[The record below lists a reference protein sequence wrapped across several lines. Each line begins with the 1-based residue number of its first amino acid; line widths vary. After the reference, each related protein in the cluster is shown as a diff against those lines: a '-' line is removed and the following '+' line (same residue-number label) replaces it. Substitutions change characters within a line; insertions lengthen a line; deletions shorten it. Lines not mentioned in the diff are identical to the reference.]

1 MPADVAGM
9 ANDTDTAA
17 DLVGG
22 SYEVRKS
29 PVRRGTG
36 SGVEVR
42 VRAVRRRNWSPEDKL
57 RIVRETLEPGAASKA
72 VADRHGISTGLLFT
86 WRKAMLATAMAGF
99 APVEVVPEAPKLEA
113 PPATASQAAAE
124 APGTIELVLAS
135 GTTVR
140 IIGQVDAALL
150 RAVLAEIG
158 GR

>member
-1 MPADVAGM
+1 MSADVAGM
-9 ANDTDTAA
+9 TNDTDPAA
-17 DLVGG
+17 DLVSG
-22 SYEVRKS
+22 SYEARRS

-42 VRAVRRRNWSPEDKL
+42 VRAVRRRNWSTEDKL
-57 RIVRETLEPGAASKA
+57 RIVRETLEPGAVATA

-113 PPATASQAAAE
+113 PSATTSQAAE
-124 APGTIELVLAS
+124 ASGTIELVLAS
-135 GTTVR
+135 GATVR

-150 RAVLAEIG
+150 RAVLAELG

>member
-1 MPADVAGM
+1 MSADVAGM
-9 ANDTDTAA
+9 TNDTDTAA
-17 DLVGG
+17 ELVSD

-29 PVRRGTG
+29 PVGRGTG

-57 RIVRETLEPGAASKA
+57 RIVRETLEPGAVAKA

-113 PPATASQAAAE
+113 PPATTSQAAAE
-124 APGTIELVLAS
+124 ATGTIELVLAS

-150 RAVLAEIG
+150 RAVLAGLG

>member
-1 MPADVAGM
+1 MADG
-9 ANDTDTAA
+9 TDTAA
-17 DLVGG
+17 ELVSGG
-22 SYEVRKS
+22 YEVRRS
-29 PVRRGTG
+29 SVRRGAG

-42 VRAVRRRNWSPEDKL
+42 VRAVRRRNWSTEDKL
-57 RIVRETLEPGAASKA
+57 RIVRETLGPGAVAKA

-113 PPATASQAAAE
+113 PKLEAPPATTSQAAAE

-150 RAVLAEIG
+150 RAVLAELG
-158 GR
+158 G